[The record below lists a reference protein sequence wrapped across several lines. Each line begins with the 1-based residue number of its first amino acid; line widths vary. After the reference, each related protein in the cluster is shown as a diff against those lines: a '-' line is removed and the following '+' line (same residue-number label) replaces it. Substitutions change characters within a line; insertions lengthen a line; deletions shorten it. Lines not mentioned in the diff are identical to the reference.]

1 MLIEFKN
8 IFVERE
14 GRQTLADLSLSLSER
29 RIGIIGPN
37 GSGKSTFIRLINGL
51 LIPQVGQVRVDGL
64 DTRHEVEKIRRK
76 VGFVFQNPDN
86 QIVFPVVSE
95 DIEFGLKRR
104 VPEASTRRLR
114 IRDALSQLGIL
125 HLQDRL
131 IHTLSGGERQ
141 LVALAGVLAMQPEVL
156 LLDEP
161 SIGLAPKLFQDL
173 AGPIRALQQERKM
186 SILIVEQ
193 NVREALKISD
203 RVIVMKS
210 GQLIREGSPEDFSN
224 NTELMELY

>member
-14 GRQTLADLSLSLSER
+14 GRQTLADLSLSLSEH

-51 LIPQVGQVRVDGL
+51 LLPKTGQIRVDGL
-64 DTRHEVEKIRRK
+64 DTRHDVEKIRRK

-86 QIVFPVVSE
+86 QIVFPMVSE

-104 VPEASTRRLR
+104 ISDAVVRRQRMLEAL
-114 IRDALSQLGIL
+114 AQLGVL

-141 LVALAGVLAMQPEVL
+141 LIALAGVLATEPDILVF
-156 LLDEP
+156 DEP
-161 SIGLAPKLFQDL
+161 TTQLDLSMRNRFEQHLQALAQP
-173 AGPIRALQQERKM
+173 A
-186 SILIVEQ
+186 LIVSHDLDLMDTME
-193 NVREALKISD
+193 
-203 RVIVMKS
+203 RVLV
-210 GQLIREGSPEDFSN
+210 LREGRLAFDG
-224 NTELMELY
+224 TARAATAWYRTHCG